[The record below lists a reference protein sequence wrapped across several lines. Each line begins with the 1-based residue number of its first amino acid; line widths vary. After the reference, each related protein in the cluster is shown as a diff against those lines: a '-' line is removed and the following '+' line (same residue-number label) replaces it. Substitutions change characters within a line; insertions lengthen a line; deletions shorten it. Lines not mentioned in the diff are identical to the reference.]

1 MNDRN
6 DQLKKY
12 YRSIKSWLPGSAKEN
27 KLILTKIQED
37 IAAYAEENP
46 DAGADE
52 IEQRFGTP
60 QQIAAACVDEMGMC
74 ELLHR
79 LRLRK
84 KVLATIR
91 NAVICI
97 LAVLV
102 LLVVLSIPRVDSMEQ
117 VPVATMEKYPALQEA
132 YDDLCHQHRYLTIET
147 EEYIQIVTVKNIWGS
162 WERYILPCFGVQT
175 QTVPKNG
182 NVDFLSFM
190 HVLSPWE
197 EENFFTGMMPLSLTA
212 NTVMIPGGEGV
223 WVSENFDAIPG
234 HAKKDNQGVIVFEQ
248 FRCDLTPDAVVFY
261 VVGTSAGVPDPEQP
275 WQTQATFQWKYALQ
289 MRKTFVY
296 FGNFSVEQDF
306 TVNA

>member
-1 MNDRN
+1 MSEIDR
-6 DQLKKY
+6 QLRKY
-12 YRSIKSWLPGSAKEN
+12 YRSIKSWLPGSGKQN
-27 KLILTKIQED
+27 KSILAKIQDD
-37 IAAYAEENP
+37 IAAYLSENP
-46 DAGADE
+46 DATPE
-52 IEQRFGTP
+52 QIEHRFGTP

-91 NAVICI
+91 KAVICI

-102 LLVVLSIPRVDSMEQ
+102 LLVVLSIPRVDSMEY
-117 VPVATMEKYPALQEA
+117 VPAATMEKYPALQEA
-132 YDDLCHQHRYLTIET
+132 YNDLCHQHRYLTIET
-147 EEYIQIVTVKNIWGS
+147 EEYIRIVTVKNIWGS

-175 QTVPKNG
+175 QPVPQNG
-182 NVDFLSFM
+182 TVDFLSFM

-212 NTVMIPGGEGV
+212 NTVMIPGGGGV
-223 WVSENFDAIPG
+223 RVSEHFVAIPG

-275 WQTQATFQWKYALQ
+275 WQTQATFQWKYVLQ

-296 FGNFSVEQDF
+296 FGNYSAEQDF
-306 TVNA
+306 LVNT